1 MEIKVT
7 AMKTMTNQD
16 YARTIY
22 PAELPLIV
30 RVARHYIEKKVGS
43 DATLE
48 EKSIAYDEWLQA
60 DFDGEIWEK
69 MRLERV
75 DLGGLFE
82 VRKSGKNRGKNE
94 VKNKAKKGS
103 KSG

>member
-7 AMKTMTNQD
+7 VMKTMTNQD

-43 DATLE
+43 DATLD
-48 EKSIAYDEWLQA
+48 EKSRAYDEWLRC

-69 MRLERV
+69 MRAERI
-75 DLGGLFE
+75 DFGGFFE
-82 VRKSGKNRGKNE
+82 LKKLVKNKGKNRSKNRQ
-94 VKNKAKKGS
+94 K
-103 KSG
+103 

>member
-1 MEIKVT
+1 MEIKAT
-7 AMKTMTNQD
+7 ALKTMTNQD

-30 RVARHYIEKKVGS
+30 RVARQYIEKKVGS
-43 DATLE
+43 DADLS
-48 EKSIAYDEWLQA
+48 EKERAYDEWLQA
-60 DFDGEIWEK
+60 DFDGENWEK

-82 VRKSGKNRGKNE
+82 VRKSVKNEGKNRVKNRGK
-94 VKNKAKKGS
+94 KRS

>member
-7 AMKTMTNQD
+7 AIKTMTNQD

-43 DATLE
+43 DATLD
-48 EKSIAYDEWLQA
+48 EKSKAYDEWLQR

-69 MRLERV
+69 MRSERV

-82 VRKSGKNRGKNE
+82 VRKSVKNRGKNE

-103 KSG
+103 KRG

>member
-7 AMKTMTNQD
+7 ELKTMTNQD

-30 RVARHYIEKKVGS
+30 RVARQYIEKKVGF
-43 DATLE
+43 DADLS
-48 EKSIAYDEWLQA
+48 EKEKAYDEWLRA
-60 DFDGEIWEK
+60 DFDGEKWEK

-75 DLGGLFE
+75 DLGGLIE
-82 VRKSGKNRGKNE
+82 VRKSGKNR
-94 VKNKAKKGS
+94 VKNRGKKGS
-103 KSG
+103 KMG

>member
-7 AMKTMTNQD
+7 TLKTMTNQD
-16 YARTIY
+16 YARSVY

-43 DATLE
+43 DAPLS
-48 EKSIAYDEWLQA
+48 EKEKAYDEWLRA
-60 DFDGEIWEK
+60 DYDGENWEK
-69 MRLERV
+69 MRSERV

-82 VRKSGKNRGKNE
+82 IRKSGKNEGKNGVRNRGKNRL
-94 VKNKAKKGS
+94 KLG
-103 KSG
+103 

>member
-7 AMKTMTNQD
+7 ALKTMTNQD
-16 YARTIY
+16 YARSIY

-30 RVARHYIEKKVGS
+30 RVARQYIDKKVGP
-43 DATLE
+43 DADLS
-48 EKSIAYDEWLQA
+48 EKSMAYDEWLRA
-60 DFDGEIWEK
+60 AFDGEIWEK

-82 VRKSGKNRGKNE
+82 VRKSVKNEGKKGVKNRGKN
-94 VKNKAKKGS
+94 GS
-103 KSG
+103 KMG

>member
-7 AMKTMTNQD
+7 AIKTMTNQD

-43 DATLE
+43 DATLD
-48 EKSIAYDEWLQA
+48 EKSKAYDEWLQA
-60 DFDGEIWEK
+60 DFNGEIWEK
-69 MRLERV
+69 MRSERV

-82 VRKSGKNRGKNE
+82 VRKSVKNRGKNRA
-94 VKNKAKKGS
+94 KNKGKNGS
-103 KSG
+103 KMS